1 MKFYTSDLHL
11 DHSSMLKFEPE
22 SRPFNTIDEMNEAL
36 IKKWNDKVKQ
46 DDEVYILGDFCFDNK
61 GDRATYFL
69 KRLNGKKYLIKGN
82 HDSFIG
88 KPQFDES
95 QLEYIKIYDEIDD
108 YVNGEKV
115 HVCLFHYPIAVWN
128 KKHYHAYH
136 LFGHIHSNK
145 SDSMHHALEF
155 DLGDHAFN
163 VGVDVRNLEP
173 VTLEEMIKEAKEQS
187 DSAK

>member
-11 DHSSMLKFEPE
+11 CHENMLKFEPE
-22 SRPFNTIDEMNEAL
+22 SRPFKTIDEMNEAI

-46 DDEVYILGDFCFDNK
+46 DDEVYILGDFCFDNQGNK
-61 GDRATYFL
+61 ATAFL

-88 KPQFDES
+88 KHQFDES

-115 HVCLFHYPIAVWN
+115 HVCLFHYPIAV
-128 KKHYHAYH
+128 
-136 LFGHIHSNK
+136 
-145 SDSMHHALEF
+145 
-155 DLGDHAFN
+155 
-163 VGVDVRNLEP
+163 
-173 VTLEEMIKEAKEQS
+173 
-187 DSAK
+187 